1 MRAELRGELK
11 GRSAYLDGLAA
22 VRQLDALGADRPIL
36 LAYHPV
42 ARMNPFQ
49 ALLYR
54 AAWGAGVA
62 PLPMTN
68 LAELDAVA
76 GLASLGVQV
85 VLHLHWTNTVL
96 AGVPAEGVANASA
109 EFLAQLDRFRAAGG
123 RLAWTVHNVLPHDSV
138 RPDDEVALQR
148 AILDRAD
155 AVHILAAD
163 TVAAVGDYFALPPG
177 RTFHV
182 PHPSYSGT
190 YETTLTREE
199 ARYQLDIDV
208 DDMVYALVGAIKPYK
223 GLDDLLTAFDALY
236 AEDPRR
242 RLVVAGA
249 PDHEAVTTAFVRR
262 CERHPGI
269 LVRAARLPATEIPIY
284 LRAADAVVL
293 PYRRTLNSG
302 VLLLAYTF
310 GLPVVAPDV
319 PGIAELLGP
328 ATSRSFSPGDA
339 ADLAKAMREVADLAG
354 PTSAALTRAATLA
367 VARDRAPERISPKF
381 FAALREQLDAPGAP
395 AVSAAPAMSA
405 AAGAPPAR
413 TAGSVDP
420 GIGEVPG

>member
-1 MRAELRGELK
+1 MRIELRAELK

-22 VRQLDALGADRPIL
+22 VRQLDAMGAARPVL

-49 ALLYR
+49 ALLYG
-54 AAWGAGVA
+54 AAWDAGVA
-62 PLPMTN
+62 PLPMAS

-96 AGVPAEGVANASA
+96 AGVPADGVAAA
-109 EFLAQLDRFRAAGG
+109 TEEFLARLDRFHASGG
-123 RLAWTVHNVLPHDSV
+123 RLVWTVHNVLPHDSV
-138 RPDDEVALQR
+138 RPDDEAALQR
-148 AILDRAD
+148 ALAERAD
-155 AVHILAAD
+155 AIHILAAD
-163 TVAAVGDYFALPPG
+163 TAAAVTGYFALPPD

-182 PHPSYSGT
+182 PHPSYIGA

-199 ARYQLDIDV
+199 ARFQLDLDV
-208 DDMVYALVGAIKPYK
+208 DDTVYALVGAIKPYK
-223 GLDDLLTAFDALY
+223 GLDDLLTAFDELY
-236 AEDPRR
+236 AEDSRR

-249 PDHEAVTTAFVRR
+249 PDHDAVTTAFVRR

-269 LVRAARLPATEIPIY
+269 LVRAARLPAAEMAVC

-319 PGIAELLGP
+319 PGIAELLRP
-328 ATSRSFSPGDA
+328 DTSRSFEAGN
-339 ADLAKAMREVADLAG
+339 VADLARAMRDV
-354 PTSAALTRAATLA
+354 AALAGPAAAGTRDATLA
-367 VARDRAPERISPKF
+367 IAHERAAERISPAF
-381 FAALREQLDAPGAP
+381 FAALRERLDGEPARAASGGAPG
-395 AVSAAPAMSA
+395 
-405 AAGAPPAR
+405 
-413 TAGSVDP
+413 
-420 GIGEVPG
+420 